1 MRLVLIAIGM
11 LATIIICGFGMWYI
25 MSQKNP
31 VEEGKPSIP
40 SKANV
45 PANAPAAPAGNT
57 PAGSIQAGARSV

>member
-31 VEEGKPSIP
+31 TEQGK
-40 SKANV
+40 
-45 PANAPAAPAGNT
+45 PAAPTKPTVPGDT
-57 PAGSIQAGARSV
+57 PAGNIQAGARSV